1 MLTLQHE
8 RRDNLEEDCTCSIP
22 FISLGEVRRQTMII
36 QVMETAALSKVEQMS
51 QKSQKLKINMAAPAK
66 D

>member
-8 RRDNLEEDCTCSIP
+8 SRDNLEEDCTCSIP
-22 FISLGEVRRQTMII
+22 FISLGEVCRQTIVI